1 MKSSMYISLNIKR
14 ITLVSET
21 FLVTLFLLLFS
32 ICVLVSPLREI
43 GLVFWIGMFVMS
55 IICFIG
61 SIPYSLT
68 HAKIEL
74 KENYINI
81 DIETHKIIWPFVFI
95 LGLPAALSGQYS
107 RESLFYKR
115 AKIESNCVVETKR
128 GPYRL
133 RKIIILILGLLCLF
147 VVISPFVVTF
157 IYHIKLD
164 ILEFFGGMFA
174 PLVVC
179 AFLYVLRLD
188 VVIIKPD
195 GSIALAISGF
205 GKMRVKEVL
214 DEFLARLKS
223 H

>member
-1 MKSSMYISLNIKR
+1 MYILSNIKK

-32 ICVLVSPLREI
+32 ICILSSSLGKI
-43 GLVFWIGMFVMS
+43 WWVFWIGMLVMS

-61 SIPYSLT
+61 SLPYALT
-68 HAKIEL
+68 RAKIEL
-74 KENYINI
+74 KENYIEVSV
-81 DIETHKIIWPFVFI
+81 ETSKILWPIIFI
-95 LGLPAALSGQYS
+95 VGVLASARSGQYS
-107 RESLFYKR
+107 REPFLHKS
-115 AKIESNCVVETKR
+115 AKVESNYMVETKR
-128 GPYRL
+128 GLYRL

-147 VVISPFVVTF
+147 VVISPFMVTF

-205 GKMRVKEVL
+205 GKMRVKEIL
-214 DEFLARLKS
+214 DEFLTRLKF